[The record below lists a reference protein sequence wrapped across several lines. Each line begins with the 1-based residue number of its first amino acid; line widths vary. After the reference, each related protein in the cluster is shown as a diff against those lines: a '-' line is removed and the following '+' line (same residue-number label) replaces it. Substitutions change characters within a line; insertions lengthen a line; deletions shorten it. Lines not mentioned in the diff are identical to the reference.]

1 VGFPDYSGVKASF
14 AFRKAHAKATRLYT
28 TSEVARV
35 LKVHKMV
42 LLRWIARGEAKHPTY
57 CCVQQGL
64 SFLWNERE
72 LNGVRVVAATKRRR
86 KEAPYRRSRFNNS
99 LGLTA
104 TWESC

>member
-57 CCVQQGL
+57 YCVQQGL
-64 SFLWNERE
+64 SLLWNERE
-72 LNGVRVVAATKRRR
+72 LNGVRVVAATKRRK
-86 KEAPYRRSRFNNS
+86 KEAPYRRS
-99 LGLTA
+99 TVQ
-104 TWESC
+104 